1 MKYTFA
7 FIAVLCITSTLA
19 LKTESKS
26 KIHETM
32 ENMLAM
38 ASKANDAV
46 DRVMRVLNDLRD
58 SVDDEE
64 ARLREKHDQ

>member
-19 LKTESKS
+19 EKTQL
-26 KIHETM
+26 HETM

-46 DRVMRVLNDLRD
+46 DKVMRVLNDLRA

-64 ARLREKHDQ
+64 AKLRQ

>member
-7 FIAVLCITSTLA
+7 FIAVLCISSALA
-19 LKTESKS
+19 VEKTEL
-26 KIHETM
+26 HATM
-32 ENMLAM
+32 ESMLQM

-46 DRVMRVLNDLRD
+46 DKVMRVLNDLRA

-64 ARLREKHDQ
+64 SKLRE

>member
-19 LKTESKS
+19 LESKM
-26 KIHETM
+26 HETM
-32 ENMLAM
+32 NNMLAM

-46 DRVMRVLNDLRD
+46 DKVMRVLNDLRA

-64 ARLREKHDQ
+64 AKLRE